1 MSYRPI
7 AELKGA
13 VQEARRSKWRNHKRA
28 WRAQKR
34 LESAERLQRTQG
46 VDSPTDALINWAQD
60 KLIVPDGPLAGRP
73 FQVAPF
79 QERFLR
85 GALSPQVREA
95 GLSIARKNGKSA
107 LCAILILGYLD
118 GPLNT
123 PNWRAGVTSLTVTL
137 SVELRRQ
144 LEQIAIASELTDELG
159 GSLTFRKAY
168 PPSITGRNGSQ
179 IDFLSADRSTGHARG
194 GDLALIDE
202 AGLLQERNRS
212 LWNAMFTSISGRDG
226 RLIAISIQGRGP
238 MFAELRQ
245 RKQERQ
251 VYWQEHIAP
260 SDCDLDDT
268 DAWDAA
274 NPGLPYGIKSTG
286 YMKDACAR
294 ALATPADQAD
304 FRAYDL
310 NQPVDPAQAYALSLA
325 QWKACLTEDLP
336 APSGPCHVGIDLGG
350 SLSFT
355 ACAAYWPET
364 GRLEVWAG
372 IGSDPDLLARGKADA
387 VGGRYVEM
395 QRRGE
400 LTLYPGKV
408 TPVRLFLEDAL
419 DYLRGTDIASLSAD
433 RFRQS
438 EAVQVFDAA
447 GLRPTVRVEWRGQG
461 WKDGSEDLRRF
472 QRACATDRVRTSE
485 SLLMASSIE
494 GSQVMTDP
502 AGNQKLDKR
511 DAKSRIDALQA
522 AILAVSAGLRLP
534 VKRTSSY
541 GGIV

>member
-7 AELKGA
+7 GDLQGA
-13 VQEARRSKWRNHKRA
+13 AKERRRQSWRLRKRA
-28 WRAQKR
+28 WRAQKK
-34 LESAERLQRTQG
+34 LEDAERFNLPQG
-46 VDSPTDALINWAQD
+46 VNSPTDALVAWAEA
-60 KLIVPDGPLAGRP
+60 KLIVPDGPLAGQA

-79 QERFLR
+79 QKNFLD
-85 GALSPQVREA
+85 GALNPVVREA

-118 GPLNT
+118 GPLNV

-168 PPSITGRNGSQ
+168 PPSITGRNGAQ
-179 IDFLSADRSTGHARG
+179 IDFLSADKSTGHARG

-245 RKQERQ
+245 RRAERQ

-260 SDCDLDDT
+260 RDCDLDDR
-268 DAWDAA
+268 DAWRAA
-274 NPGLPYGIKSTG
+274 NPGLEYGIKSTG

-310 NQPVDPAQAYALSLA
+310 NQPVDPEQSYALSLA
-325 QWKACLTEDLP
+325 QWKACLTPELP
-336 APSGPCHVGIDLGG
+336 DARGPCHVGLDLGG
-350 SLSFT
+350 STSFT
-355 ACAAYWPET
+355 AAAAYWPET
-364 GRLEVWAG
+364 GRLEVWSAVG
-372 IGSDPDLLARGKADA
+372 ADPDLQARGKADA
-387 VGGRYVEM
+387 VGGLYAEM
-395 QRRGE
+395 LRRGE
-400 LTLYPGKV
+400 LFLYPGKV

-419 DYLRGTDIASLSAD
+419 DRLRHADIQSLSAD

-438 EAVQVFDAA
+438 EATQVFEAA
-447 GLRPTVRVEWRGQG
+447 GLQPSLRIEWRGQG
-461 WKDGSEDLRRF
+461 WRDGSEDLRRF
-472 QRACATDRVRTSE
+472 QRACATDRVRTQE
-485 SLLMASSIE
+485 SLLMASAIE
-494 GSQVMTDP
+494 GSTVMTDP

-511 DAKSRIDALQA
+511 DSRARIDALQA

-534 VKRTSSY
+534 AQRTTGY